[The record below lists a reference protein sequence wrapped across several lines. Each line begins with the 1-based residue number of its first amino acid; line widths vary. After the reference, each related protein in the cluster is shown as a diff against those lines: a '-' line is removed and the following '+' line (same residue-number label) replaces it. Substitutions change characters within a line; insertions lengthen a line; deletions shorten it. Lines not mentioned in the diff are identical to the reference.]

1 MVLPIFGTPR
11 LEWDR
16 HGSYSIGAGLPRPLS
31 RQNRCDQPLD
41 RTDHPFQPHFHLPSS
56 IACIFSSSSLIF
68 TPSSRIMDQ
77 RQFGDS
83 INSDERLGQQG
94 RAQGRAQAG
103 RPVDAVSDD
112 SEQGQPPTA
121 PYDQNQS
128 GTFWHHQVSFQE
140 PLPYAHSPVSF
151 SSPSTSSVE
160 QSALGEPS
168 QWSAFTPLRSHT

>member
-1 MVLPIFGTPR
+1 MGSTRQLLNRGWAASAAEPR
-11 LEWDR
+11 
-16 HGSYSIGAGLPRPLS
+16 
-31 RQNRCDQPLD
+31 NRCDQPLD
-41 RTDHPFQPHFHLPSS
+41 RTDHPFQPHFHLPSLF
-56 IACIFSSSSLIF
+56 IFSSSLIF

-83 INSDERLGQQG
+83 INSDARLSP
-94 RAQGRAQAG
+94 QGRAQAG
-103 RPVDAVSDD
+103 RPVDSVSEG

-121 PYDQNQS
+121 PYEQNQS

-140 PLPYAHSPVSF
+140 LLPYAHSPVSF

-168 QWSAFTPLRSHT
+168 QWSAFPPLRSHT